1 MAIET
6 TSPEEYRK
14 MLAEAMSE
22 KALQANVRKLATDHG
37 WKCYCWWSS
46 LHSPKGWPDLVCIRE
61 GGPDIVGADGG
72 SYTQACAEIIAIEL
86 KSERGKPP
94 TPEQVETHRLLRL
107 GGIPS
112 YIFRPSA
119 LLSGEIE
126 EILR

>member
-6 TSPEEYRK
+6 MTPDQYRK

-37 WKCYCWWSS
+37 WHVYCWWSS
-46 LHSPKGWPDLVCIRE
+46 LHSPPGWPDLVCIRE
-61 GGPDIVGADGG
+61 SPYGAWIL
-72 SYTQACAEIIAIEL
+72 YAEL
-86 KSERGKPP
+86 KREKGKL
-94 TPEQVETHRLLRL
+94 TSDQEETHRLLKMARQRV
-107 GGIPS
+107 
-112 YIFRPSA
+112 YVWRPSA